1 MVLGWA
7 ATLETTAGKE
17 RGVYSHRTTL
27 VPMSDSFQDMYAK
40 HLPYAPYGY
49 PLRMPEPMGTL
60 PPNYQDHGLEI
71 GDVGIVGRD
80 GQFDVLFNICGHSDN
95 YLHHSHG
102 VPENFQPVPQ
112 GLVRFSENAIAPGFI
127 HSQGITRII
136 HPKANEPRYPSARV
150 LPYRFLTDSVASGQP
165 NMNLPRPLLSALFL
179 YCRSVRNPRNSY
191 LQNGFARWQRR
202 MRSTGMNLPKSTTVS
217 NVSIAPFISS
227 PVFTKH
233 APGHSALSTIL
244 RVPQEQSAS
253 KRTMKIPISTC
264 CNFHSTV
271 IVATVLIV
279 SEPIKP
285 FS

>member
-1 MVLGWA
+1 
-7 ATLETTAGKE
+7 
-17 RGVYSHRTTL
+17 
-27 VPMSDSFQDMYAK
+27 
-40 HLPYAPYGY
+40 
-49 PLRMPEPMGTL
+49 MPEPMSTL
-60 PPNYQDHGLEI
+60 PQDYQDRGLEI

-80 GQFDVLFNICGHSDN
+80 GQFDVLFNICKHSDN
-95 YLHHSHG
+95 ALHDSRG

-112 GLVRFSENAIAPGFI
+112 GLVRFSENTISPGPI
-127 HSQGITRII
+127 HSPSITRNL
-136 HPKANEPRYPSARV
+136 PSRAGEQRYPSAQV
-150 LPYRFLTDSVASGQP
+150 LAYHFLINSVASGQP

-191 LQNGFARWQRR
+191 HQNGFARWQRR
-202 MRSTGMNLPKSTTVS
+202 RRSTGMNLPKSTTVS
-217 NVSIAPFISS
+217 NASIAPFISS

-233 APGHSALSTIL
+233 APGHSAHSTTL

-279 SEPIKP
+279 TAPINL